1 MRVKLSPFTFLF
13 GVRRWFPSTGALFF
27 ICGRQ
32 DGDGCCA
39 EGEDFPS
46 VRHGKHTELA
56 TPIKQSRTYAA
67 VTAEHKTHLS

>member
-1 MRVKLSPFTFLF
+1 MTLPRPWDLTSRFAAARMAVAAVPK
-13 GVRRWFPSTGALFF
+13 A
-27 ICGRQ
+27 
-32 DGDGCCA
+32 
-39 EGEDFPS
+39 EDFPS